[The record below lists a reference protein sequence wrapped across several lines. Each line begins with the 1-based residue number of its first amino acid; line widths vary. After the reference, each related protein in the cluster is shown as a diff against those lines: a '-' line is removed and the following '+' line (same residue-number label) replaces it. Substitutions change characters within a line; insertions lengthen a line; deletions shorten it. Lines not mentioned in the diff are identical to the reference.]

1 MCFCVCIVFPNHHQ
15 LSHHKDHIILMI
27 FYRRI
32 ISSQSCL
39 FNLNQAQPLSNSAM
53 NSLQSLPAELFDDI
67 LYQINLKDIKSLA
80 LTGCVRLREKII
92 DWIKS
97 ASFQRT
103 VERLLVKSNW
113 RQVSR
118 DYGLLV
124 KNLTILHESS
134 SRLRLLSDGYGR
146 LRSLVSRD
154 SLARR
159 NQLWRKYLSRAGLAS
174 ALAGLTKGWDVVE
187 FHKILHWLREF
198 EDLDGVNRRL
208 VRTYFWEFLDSDL
221 ERGKWTSWLIT
232 TYTSLP
238 LPILITDIETFSYKI
253 RAFMMTVYGPANL
266 GVTGAELRHLSERQ
280 VQVVTKS
287 LGKTDFSVLCIG
299 KTSWE
304 NLQFQVEELARAV
317 DSLRGNLPEHLV
329 ISVVDELF
337 NSSIQGMNK
346 GE

>member
-1 MCFCVCIVFPNHHQ
+1 
-15 LSHHKDHIILMI
+15 
-27 FYRRI
+27 
-32 ISSQSCL
+32 
-39 FNLNQAQPLSNSAM
+39 M

-80 LTGCVRLREKII
+80 LTGSIRLREKII

-113 RQVSR
+113 RQVTR

-146 LRSLVSRD
+146 LRSLVSRNTL
-154 SLARR
+154 SRR
-159 NQLWRKYLSRAGLAS
+159 NQLWRQYLSRAGLAS
-174 ALAGLTKGWDVVE
+174 ALAGLTKG
-187 FHKILHWLREF
+187 KILNWLRES

-208 VRTYFWEFLDSDL
+208 LRTYFWEFLDSDL

-232 TYTSLP
+232 TFTSLR
-238 LPILITDIETFSYKI
+238 LPIPLTDIQNFSFKI
-253 RAFMMTVYGPANL
+253 EDFMMTVYGPAKID
-266 GVTGAELRHLSERQ
+266 VTGTDLLHLSDRQ
-280 VQVVTKS
+280 VQAVTKS
-287 LGKTDFSVLCIG
+287 VGKTDFTVLCIG
-299 KTSWE
+299 ETSWE

-317 DSLRGNLPEHLV
+317 DSLRANLPEHLV
-329 ISVVDELF
+329 FSVVDDLF
-337 NSSIQGMNK
+337 NIPIRGMNK